1 MKLKTLIG
9 SLTLA
14 TLLTGGTAVAQNI
27 EPVPPHETGEIPSRD
42 GEMVR
47 VPLSK
52 VLKDSAREDIEQAP
66 VEGFLP
72 ELPILVDGV
81 KYTAKQIQEKDIHL
95 SHYVLDARSA
105 EQAVVQGFRTTADVT
120 KYFNQTGQFPSEQP
134 TGAELAPCNPW
145 SVFFEHSWYGGAN
158 FSVYPGWGYNTLGW
172 WNDRI
177 SSMWSTQCGRWTV
190 MTEHHYFGGHQLW
203 VARAWAVGNMG
214 SYGWYTGWWPFRRW
228 HSWNDRVSSVAVY
241 W

>member
-134 TGAELAPCNPW
+134 TGAELGPCNPW

>member
-1 MKLKTLIG
+1 MNLKTVIG

-14 TLLTGGTAVAQNI
+14 VMLTGGTALAQNI
-27 EPVPPHETGEIPSRD
+27 EPVPPHDTGDLPNKE
-42 GEMVR
+42 GKLER

-52 VLKDSAREDIEQAP
+52 VLRDAPREDIENQP

-81 KYTAKQIQEKDIHL
+81 KYTAKEIQEKDIHL
-95 SHYVLDARSA
+95 SHYVLDGRSA
-105 EQAVVQGFRTTADVT
+105 ELAVVQGFRTTEQL
-120 KYFNQTGQFPSEQP
+120 KEYFAATGQFPSEQP
-134 TGAELAPCNPW
+134 TGQQLANCNPW
-145 SVFFEHSWYGGAN
+145 SVFFEHSWYGGAS
-158 FSVYPGWGYNTLGW
+158 FSVYPGWGYPTLGW

-177 SSMWSTQCGRWTV
+177 SSLWSTQCGRWTLV
-190 MTEHHYFGGHQLW
+190 TEHAWYGGHVLW
-203 VARAWAVGNMG
+203 IGRAWAIPNMG